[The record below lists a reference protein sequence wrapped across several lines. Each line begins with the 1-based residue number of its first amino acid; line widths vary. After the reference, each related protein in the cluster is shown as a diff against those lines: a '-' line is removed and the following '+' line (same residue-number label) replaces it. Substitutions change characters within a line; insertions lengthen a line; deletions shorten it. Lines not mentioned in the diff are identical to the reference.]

1 MSRSLDSAQSFL
13 ERLEARGGRE
23 GAVLAGEFSDIQA
36 RSAAW
41 KADGVCSTEAG
52 SRPENVRKNR
62 YKDVLPYDQTRVIL
76 SLLREEGH
84 SDYINGNFIR
94 GVDGS
99 LAYIATQGPLP
110 HTLLDFWRLVWE
122 FGVKVILM
130 ACREIENGRKR
141 CERYWAQEQEP
152 LQTGLFCITLIKE
165 KWLNEDIMLRTLKV
179 TFQKESRSVY
189 QLQYMSWPDRGVP
202 SSPDHMLAMVEEARR
217 LQGSGPEPLCVHCSA
232 GCGRTGVLCTVDY
245 VRQLL
250 LTQVI
255 PPDFSLFDVV
265 LEMRK
270 QRPAAVQTEKQYRF
284 LYHTVAQMFC
294 SMLQNASPHYQN
306 IKEVQ
311 RPLSHSP
318 VHHQHPQRPGPRARS
333 SPRDYWEQALT
344 MTSTC
349 ALLQASLSGSP
360 VLSFLPEPRER
371 PGQLP
376 PSGASPP
383 VFLQNCA
390 PLYDD
395 ALFLRTPQAL
405 LAIPRPPGGVLRSIS
420 VPGSPGHAMADTY
433 AVVQK
438 RGAPVGAGRGTET
451 GTGARSAEEAPLYS
465 QVTPRAQRPGAH
477 AEDVRGTLPGRIP
490 ADQSPAGSSAYED
503 VVGGAQ
509 TGGLGFNL
517 RIGRPKGPRDPPAEW
532 TRVWS
537 LALSPRLEYNV
548 AILAHCNLCLC
559 LPGSSNSSASAS
571 QVAGIKRM
579 YHYAQLIFVFLVEM
593 GFHHVGKAGLEL
605 LTS

>member
-306 IKEVQ
+306 IKE
-311 RPLSHSP
+311 
-318 VHHQHPQRPGPRARS
+318 
-333 SPRDYWEQALT
+333 
-344 MTSTC
+344 
-349 ALLQASLSGSP
+349 ASLSGSP

-532 TRVWS
+532 TRVS
-537 LALSPRLEYNV
+537 LDL
-548 AILAHCNLCLC
+548 
-559 LPGSSNSSASAS
+559 
-571 QVAGIKRM
+571 
-579 YHYAQLIFVFLVEM
+579 
-593 GFHHVGKAGLEL
+593 
-605 LTS
+605 

>member
-13 ERLEARGGRE
+13 ERLEARGGWE

-94 GVDGS
+94 
-99 LAYIATQGPLP
+99 
-110 HTLLDFWRLVWE
+110 
-122 FGVKVILM
+122 VILM

-202 SSPDHMLAMVEEARR
+202 SSPDHMLAMLEEARR

-477 AEDVRGTLPGRIP
+477 AEDVRGTLPCRIP

-509 TGGLGFNL
+509 TGGLDGVL
-517 RIGRPKGPRDPPAEW
+517 LCRPG
-532 TRVWS
+532 WS
-537 LALSPRLEYNV
+537 TMSQSWLTATSV
-548 AILAHCNLCLC
+548 
-559 LPGSSNSSASAS
+559 SAS
-571 QVAGIKRM
+571 QRWGFTTLARLVSNSLPRDLPAPASRSAGITGVSHCARPWSGVL
-579 YHYAQLIFVFLVEM
+579 YTCECDVELCRPPCQRARRVQSLHLL
-593 GFHHVGKAGLEL
+593 GF
-605 LTS
+605 

>member
-94 GVDGS
+94 VRVGVTEGGGLGVARGEQQNLSSEFGLHQGVDGS

-270 QRPAAVQTEKQYRF
+270 QRPAAVQTEQYRF

-306 IKEVQ
+306 IKE
-311 RPLSHSP
+311 
-318 VHHQHPQRPGPRARS
+318 
-333 SPRDYWEQALT
+333 
-344 MTSTC
+344 
-349 ALLQASLSGSP
+349 
-360 VLSFLPEPRER
+360 
-371 PGQLP
+371 
-376 PSGASPP
+376 
-383 VFLQNCA
+383 NCA